1 MLYFSTNKN
10 AVPVDFKRATITGLA
25 PDKGLYF
32 PETIPLLSSDFFKNL
47 KNKTKEQIAYEIIS
61 PYVGNSIPPEDL
73 FNICKTTVDFNFP
86 LKNVKFNA
94 MFYLHRISLWSV
106 KSRHLYPGT
115 ITDTWQSHC

>member
-32 PETIPLLSSDFFKNL
+32 PETIPLLSSDFFKQLN
-47 KNKTKEQIAYEIIS
+47 NKTKEQIAYEIIS

-73 FNICKTTVDFNFP
+73 FNICKTTFRLN
-86 LKNVKFNA
+86 LA
-94 MFYLHRISLWSV
+94 ISPIES
-106 KSRHLYPGT
+106 S
-115 ITDTWQSHC
+115 D